1 MIGLMRGPDRR
12 HCLSEAFKD
21 ADLAAVRPERLEAT
35 ARLLNDVTGERGA
48 VGYGERMFLAAAFR
62 VLLLQDRFAIR
73 CTLGCGR
80 GEATLFRAYRP
91 SAPIGSVCIW
101 SANPL
106 ITFRPN
112 LPRFAI
118 FGRRIK
124 VGV

>member
-21 ADLAAVRPERLEAT
+21 ADLAAVWRERLEAT
-35 ARLLNDVTGERGA
+35 AGLLNDVTGEGGA
-48 VGYGERMFLAAAFR
+48 VGYGERMFPDAAFR

-73 CTLGCGR
+73 TLGCGR
-80 GEATLFRAYRP
+80 GAATLFKAYRP
-91 SAPIGSVCIW
+91 SAAIGPVCIW

-106 ITFRPN
+106 ITFWPN

-124 VGV
+124 VRV